1 MIKFNLQWDQKFP
14 KGSLEDITSGKC
26 NATIKNLKI
35 WDAIPGFW
43 IDFLEHLTL
52 SWNGIFMDSALKE
65 SASEID
71 KLEFELNHDLG
82 RGIKGRLAPSIL
94 VYRYG
99 NDFEV
104 QVGEEKYKA
113 PFNEMGYS
121 LNSIGNEISARL
133 RGSKDSRAKTAVEK
147 WSKRKTYQRG

>member
-1 MIKFNLQWDQKFP
+1 MIKFNLQWDQKLP
-14 KGSLEDITSGKC
+14 KGSPEDITSGKC
-26 NATIKNLKI
+26 TASIKNLKI

-71 KLEFELNHDLG
+71 RLEFELNHDLG
-82 RGIKGRLAPSIL
+82 RGIKGRLAPSII

-113 PFNEMGYS
+113 TFEEISRS
-121 LNSIGNEISARL
+121 LTSIGQEISLRL
-133 RGSKDSRAKTAVEK
+133 RTSKDTRARTAVEK
-147 WSKRKTYQRG
+147 WSKRKMYQRG